1 MNNPALQPNIEN
13 EKILIVDDDDT
24 LRIVIKEALSTCDY
38 FIDEASNVTAAK
50 LLMENTEYDLVITD
64 VVMPGETGVDLL
76 RWAKETRLC
85 SSFIIMTGHAEIN
98 AIADAL
104 NLGANFFLQKP
115 FRPIAMIEAVS
126 RIIENERLRKQNEKL
141 RKELANYN
149 EKLQIEVE
157 EAKLENQKL
166 FIATLVTLSNA
177 IDARDKYTY
186 AHSSS
191 VAELSEA
198 LSKKMGMPKSFQE
211 DARTAGQLHDIGKIA
226 VPEHVLLKP
235 SRLTDAEYALIQE
248 HPTQGEKILQP
259 IPSFER
265 ILPAIRHHHERYAG
279 GGYPDNI
286 TGEDIPLLARIIS
299 VCDTWNAMRTNRP
312 YRSTLPLNTAISII
326 KEECGQ
332 QFDPDIAETFLLM
345 LEENEHF
352 TYQ

>member
-1 MNNPALQPNIEN
+1 MNLQPAQTNLKS

-38 FIDEASNVTAAK
+38 NIDEANNVAAAK
-50 LLMENTEYDLVITD
+50 LLMDNTEYDLVITD
-64 VVMPGETGVDLL
+64 VVMPGETGVELL
-76 RWAKETRLC
+76 RWAKESRRR

-115 FRPIAMIEAVS
+115 FRPVAMIEAVS
-126 RIIENERLRKQNEKL
+126 RIIENERLRRQNENL

-157 EAKLENQKL
+157 EAKQENQKL
-166 FIATLVTLSNA
+166 FIATLVSLSNA
-177 IDARDKYTY
+177 IDARDKYTF

-226 VPEHVLLKP
+226 VPENVLLKP
-235 SRLTDAEYALIQE
+235 SRLTDSEYALIQE
-248 HPTQGEKILQP
+248 HPVQGEIILKP
-259 IPSFER
+259 IPSFDR
-265 ILPAIRHHHERYAG
+265 ILPAIRHHHERYSG
-279 GGYPDNI
+279 GGYPDDI
-286 TGEDIPLLARIIS
+286 SGEDIPLLARIIS

-312 YRSTLPLNTAISII
+312 YRATLPLDTAIKII
-326 KEECGQ
+326 KEERGE
-332 QFDPDIAETFLLM
+332 QFDPDIADTFLAM
-345 LEENEHF
+345 LEENEKF